1 MRRPFPRRAEADF
14 SRFLEKNPQIE
25 EDREFSLRLASHYAD
40 LYRLVS
46 RLYGASG
53 GIRELVES
61 FCLLLWQKRQDRD
74 SRLRQIDRER
84 VSRADWYR
92 QGDLAGIQLYVDR
105 FARTIPGV
113 TEELD
118 YFQDLGVNMLHLM
131 PLLKT
136 PRDHNDGGYAVS
148 DYGGVQEDLGT
159 MEDLRKLSC
168 ELHQRGMVLALDY
181 VLNHTSDEHPWA
193 QAARAGEG
201 CYQGY
206 YFTYLDREIPDRFDE
221 TMAEVFPETAPGNF
235 TWIPEMNR
243 WVMTVFHR
251 YQWDLN
257 YANPRVT
264 REMVGI
270 LLDLANQGVDIL
282 RLDAVPYLWKRLGT
296 SCQNLPEA
304 HLLLRLLNVCARIAA
319 PGLVFIAEAI
329 VQPREIA
336 RYFGEEEW
344 AGRECELAYNAS
356 LMVLLWDAVATGRSA
371 LLQRGLRELP
381 HPPGDTAWLNYVRC
395 HDDIGLGY
403 DDHHLRDQ
411 GWDPRAH
418 RDFMVR
424 YFTGEFPGSPAR
436 GLRFMYNPRNGDAR
450 ISGTTASLAGIEA
463 ALELDD
469 PALLEE
475 ALALQVALHGV
486 IFSLGGV
493 PIVYAGD
500 ELGLCNDYSF
510 ADEPHLAGD
519 NRWVH
524 RPWIHREDR
533 VGRLREGT
541 VAHRIFHELQR
552 LLAVRRSTAALRS
565 ASVPEVIRQGNP
577 HVLSY
582 VRTGSGGETV
592 LVLMNCS
599 RAVQQ
604 VGEETLLPAGL
615 GPGAVDIAHRGR
627 VFGVPL
633 RLEPYDF
640 CWLTR
645 SSAGYSG

>member
-14 SRFLEKNPQIE
+14 FRFLQENPRIE
-25 EDREFSLRLASHYAD
+25 EDREFTLRLASHYSD
-40 LYRLVS
+40 LYRLLS
-46 RLYGASG
+46 RLYGSSG
-53 GIRELVES
+53 AIRELMDS
-61 FCLLLWQKRQDRD
+61 FCHLLWEKRQARD

-84 VSRADWYR
+84 VSRGDWYR
-92 QGDLAGIQLYVDR
+92 QGDLAGMQLYVDR
-105 FARTIPGV
+105 FARTIGGL

-118 YFQDLGVNMLHLM
+118 YFQDLGINMLHLM

-148 DYGGVQEDLGT
+148 DYGTVQEELGT
-159 MEDLRKLSC
+159 MEDLRELAR
-168 ELHQRGMVLALDY
+168 ELHRRGMVLALDY

-193 QAARAGEG
+193 QAARAGESP
-201 CYQGY
+201 CRGY

-221 TMAEVFPETAPGNF
+221 TMPEVFPETVPGNF
-235 TWIPEMNR
+235 TWIPGMNR

-264 REMVGI
+264 LEMTGI

-304 HLLLRLLNVCARIAA
+304 HLLLRIFNVCARIAS
-319 PGLVFIAEAI
+319 PGIAFIAEAI

-356 LMVLLWDAVATGRSA
+356 LMVLLWDAAATGRSV

-381 HPPGDTAWLNYVRC
+381 HPPEDTTWLNYLRC

-403 DDHHLRDQ
+403 DEQHLRDQ

-436 GLRFMYNPRNGDAR
+436 GLRFMYNPRSGDAR
-450 ISGTTASLAGIEA
+450 ISGTAASLAGIEQ
-463 ALELDD
+463 ALERDD

-475 ALALQVALHGV
+475 ALALHVALHGV

-510 ADEPHLAGD
+510 AGDPHLAGD
-519 NRWVH
+519 NRWAH
-524 RPWIHREDR
+524 RPWISREDR
-533 VGRLREGT
+533 ARRHREGT
-541 VAHRIFHELQR
+541 VAGRIFQELQR
-552 LLAVRRSTAALRS
+552 LLAVRRATAALRS
-565 ASVPEVIRQGNP
+565 VSAPEVICQGSP
-577 HVLSY
+577 HVLSF
-582 VRTGSGGETV
+582 VRTGPGGETV

-599 RAVQQ
+599 RTVRE
-604 VGEETLLPAGL
+604 VGLETLLPAGL
-615 GPGAVDIAHRGR
+615 GPEAQDIAHGGQLRR
-627 VFGVPL
+627 APL
-633 RLEPYDF
+633 RLEPYEF
-640 CWLTR
+640 CWLTAPT
-645 SSAGYSG
+645 AGYSD